1 MRSLMLESISR
12 LRASHF
18 SLLVQRKVTKR
29 KHTRAAPPPL
39 RYGCASATGIPGS
52 SILLLRKRRTSLCT
66 ALRVYPIALAAP
78 HGARGA
84 QNNSGIKSIEAA
96 R

>member
-1 MRSLMLESISR
+1 MALYLPTSVSR

-29 KHTRAAPPPL
+29 KHTRAARPPL
-39 RYGCASATGIPGS
+39 RYGCASATGISGS
-52 SILLLRKRRTSLCT
+52 SILLLRKRRTSVCA
-66 ALRVYPIALAAP
+66 ALRVYPVALAAP
-78 HGARGA
+78 HEVRGA
-84 QNNSGIKSIEAA
+84 QSNSSIKSIEAA